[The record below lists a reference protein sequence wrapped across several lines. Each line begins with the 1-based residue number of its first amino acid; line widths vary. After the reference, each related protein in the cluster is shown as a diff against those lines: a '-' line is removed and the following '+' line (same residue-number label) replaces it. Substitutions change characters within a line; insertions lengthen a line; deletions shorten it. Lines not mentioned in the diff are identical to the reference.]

1 MKLSTQLPMWIGL
14 SAWVIGSAGCRSV
27 GPDYH
32 GPPQS
37 AVVNAPAAHGPFVS
51 SSDPAFSK
59 ELAPS
64 EWWRLYDSAQLDELV
79 SAALVANI
87 DLRMAQANLERSV
100 ALLREARAARQ
111 PTAEVNF
118 DPGYRQLS
126 SESYL
131 HSGTVPATGLY
142 DTGVSVS
149 YELDLFGRL
158 KRGVEA
164 AVVDDE
170 AVRAAYDL
178 TKITVAAETARA
190 YADVCNAGEELEV
203 TRRSL
208 QLQVQSTE
216 TTRRL
221 VEAGRTS
228 NLDLTRSSGQVA
240 QVRANIPVLE
250 GQRMNAL
257 YRLAALT
264 GRPPAEYPRSVES
277 CATAPRLQQPLPV
290 GDATALLRRRPDVRE
305 AERELAA
312 ATARIGIATADLY
325 PRVTLG
331 ASAGSTGATEDLL
344 TTPTNRFGIGLAI
357 HWQANQSLARARIAQ
372 ASAAGKFVLA
382 RFDGVVL
389 TALRDTESALT
400 TYSRDLQRDS
410 DLTTAQARAREAE
423 QQAKRLYVGGKM
435 DFLALLDA
443 QRTLASADDAVA
455 ASHARLAT
463 DQVAI
468 FLALGGGWE

>member
-1 MKLSTQLPMWIGL
+1 
-14 SAWVIGSAGCRSV
+14 
-27 GPDYH
+27 
-32 GPPQS
+32 
-37 AVVNAPAAHGPFVS
+37 
-51 SSDPAFSK
+51 
-59 ELAPS
+59 
-64 EWWRLYDSAQLDELV
+64 
-79 SAALVANI
+79 
-87 DLRMAQANLERSV
+87 
-100 ALLREARAARQ
+100 
-111 PTAEVNF
+111 
-118 DPGYRQLS
+118 
-126 SESYL
+126 
-131 HSGTVPATGLY
+131 
-142 DTGVSVS
+142 
-149 YELDLFGRL
+149 
-158 KRGVEA
+158 
-164 AVVDDE
+164 
-170 AVRAAYDL
+170 
-178 TKITVAAETARA
+178 
-190 YADVCNAGEELEV
+190 V

-228 NLDLTRSSGQVA
+228 SLDLTRSSGLVA
-240 QVRANIPVLE
+240 QVQANMPSLE
-250 GQRMNAL
+250 AQRMNAL

-264 GRPPAEYPRSVES
+264 GKPPAEYPRSVES
-277 CATAPRLQQPLPV
+277 RATAPHLQQPLPI

-312 ATARIGIATADLY
+312 ATARIGVATADLY

-331 ASAGSTGATEDLL
+331 ASVGSTGATEDFP

-357 HWQANQSLARARIAQ
+357 HWQANQSLGRARIAQ
-372 ASAAGKFVLA
+372 ASAIEKLVLA
-382 RFDGVVL
+382 RFDGIVL
-389 TALRDTESALT
+389 TALRDTESVLT

-455 ASHARLAT
+455 TSHARLAT

>member
-1 MKLSTQLPMWIGL
+1 MKRSTRLPTWVGL
-14 SAWVIGSAGCRSV
+14 SAWVIGSVGCRSV

-32 GPPQS
+32 GPPES
-37 AVVNAPAAHGPFVS
+37 AVANAPSAHGSFVS
-51 SSDPAFSK
+51 SSDPAFSE

-64 EWWRLYDSAQLDELV
+64 EWWRLYASAQLDELV
-79 SAALVANI
+79 TAALVANT
-87 DLRMAQANLERSV
+87 DLRIAQASLERSA

-111 PTAEVNF
+111 PTAEINF
-118 DPGYRQLS
+118 DPSFQQLS
-126 SESYL
+126 PESYL
-131 HSGTVPATGLY
+131 HSGTLSPTGLY

-164 AVVDDE
+164 AKADDE

-178 TKITVAAETARA
+178 TKVAVAAETARA

-228 NLDLTRSSGQVA
+228 SLDLTRSSGQVA
-240 QVRANIPVLE
+240 QVRANVPALE
-250 GQRMNAL
+250 AQRMNAL

-264 GRPPAEYPRSVES
+264 GKPPAEYPRSVES
-277 CATAPRLQQPLPV
+277 CATAPHLQQPLPIA
-290 GDATALLRRRPDVRE
+290 DATALLRRRPDVRE

-312 ATARIGIATADLY
+312 ATARIGVATADLY

-331 ASAGSTGATEDLL
+331 ASAGSTGATEDFL

-372 ASAAGKFVLA
+372 ASAAEKLVLA

-455 ASHARLAT
+455 SSHARLAT